1 LFAIRKEND
10 AMDTN
15 TNIRRLH
22 PLVAAAAVSVTV
34 FSAVGVAAVTGL
46 IPHSKGSVSEQTPV
60 AALEQ
65 PAQTTSAPV
74 SAPVMPAP
82 VLQATPASAPKKHVA
97 HKAPAPKPAQTVAY
111 ADTPAYAPPPPPVA
125 QAPQTYEAPK
135 PAVKPGV
142 LGTVESVQQVDVKG
156 DAKGIG
162 AVGGG
167 VAGAV
172 LGHNIGDHNKLVTV
186 LGAAG
191 GALLGNQIEK
201 QVRTTKQWEMTVR
214 YDDGTTQVFKSEQ
227 APFWH
232 QGDRVRLYEGQLQPV

>member
-1 LFAIRKEND
+1 
-10 AMDTN
+10 MDTN
-15 TNIRRLH
+15 TNTRRLP

-46 IPHSKGSVSEQTPV
+46 IPHSKGSMNEQTPL
-60 AALEQ
+60 AAVEQ
-65 PAQTTSAPV
+65 PQA
-74 SAPVMPAP
+74 MPAP
-82 VLQATPASAPKKHVA
+82 IPQATPATSAPKKHVVR
-97 HKAPAPKPAQTVAY
+97 KAPKPAETVAY

-125 QAPQTYEAPK
+125 QAPQVYEAPK

-142 LGTVESVQQVDVKG
+142 LGTVESVREVDVKG
-156 DAKGIG
+156 DAKGVG

-201 QVRTTKQWEMTVR
+201 QVRTTKQWEMAVR

-227 APFWH
+227 APSWH

>member
-22 PLVAAAAVSVTV
+22 PLVAAAAISVTV
-34 FSAVGVAAVTGL
+34 FSAVGVAAVAGL

-60 AALEQ
+60 AAVAQ
-65 PAQTTSAPV
+65 PATTTPVAPSAPQ
-74 SAPVMPAP
+74 VMPAP
-82 VLQATPASAPKKHVA
+82 IPQATPATSAPKKHVVR
-97 HKAPAPKPAQTVAY
+97 KAPKPAESVAY
-111 ADTPAYAPPPPPVA
+111 GDTPAYAPPPVA
-125 QAPQTYEAPK
+125 QAPQVYEAPK

-142 LGTVESVQQVDVKG
+142 LGTVQSVQEVDVKG
-156 DAKGIG
+156 DAKGVG

-214 YDDGTTQVFKSEQ
+214 YDDGTSQVFKSEQ
-227 APFWH
+227 APLWH